1 MTRSRRVQFS
11 IVTVSLVLGAGLF
24 AQQLTLPNQKD
35 SLKFAVI
42 GDTGTGDANQYRT
55 AEKLIAS
62 RQQFQYEF
70 LLMMGD
76 NTYGGE
82 SPKDFERRFETP
94 YKPLLDAGVKFYAAL
109 GNHDTP
115 NQRFYKLFNMGGQQY
130 YTFRPKL
137 GVRFFALDSNYMNPQ
152 QLQWLQK
159 EFAASGSEW
168 KIAFFHH
175 PIYSSGGRHGSDT
188 ALRDQLEP
196 LFLKYNVNVVLSG
209 HDHFYER
216 IKPQQGIQYFVV
228 GGSAKLRNGDI
239 GSQGLTAKGFD
250 AGYSF
255 MLVEIAG
262 DDFHFQTVSDQGKT
276 VDSGVF
282 HRQAAPATK

>member
-1 MTRSRRVQFS
+1 MRSRRLQSS
-11 IVTVSLVLGAGLF
+11 IVALSLVLGSGLF

-42 GDTGTGDANQYRT
+42 GDTGTGDAHQYKV
-55 AEKLIAS
+55 AEKLIAF
-62 RQQFQYEF
+62 RQQFPYEF

-82 SPKDFERRFETP
+82 SAKDFENRFEKP
-94 YKPLLDAGVKFYAAL
+94 YKPLLDAGLKFYAAL

-137 GVRFFALDSNYMNPQ
+137 GVRMFALDSNYMNPQ

-159 EFAASGSEW
+159 ELAASGSDW

-175 PIYSSGGRHGSDT
+175 PLYSSGGTHGSDM

-216 IKPQQGIQYFVV
+216 IKPQKGIQYFVV

-239 GSQGLTAKGFD
+239 RNDNLPAKGFD
-250 AGYSF
+250 TGYSF
-255 MLVEIAG
+255 MVVEIAG
-262 DDFHFQTVSDQGKT
+262 DDFHFQTISDQGQT
-276 VDSGVF
+276 VDSGVV
-282 HRQAAPATK
+282 HRQAAAPTK